1 GPIVA
6 LSRSAPTRY
15 QIAFLIELQ
24 HGRRG
29 RATLRDRWL
38 RCRVH
43 LACFKRA
50 CPVDD
55 PNVILSIHR
64 NADSL
69 AENPVIREGLRPQR
83 IDFESRSINSR
94 GFDRSSFLQD
104 DTCNDKCAEQ
114 SHKDHTDVEITLH
127 AFLLMD

>member
-1 GPIVA
+1 M
-6 LSRSAPTRY
+6 
-15 QIAFLIELQ
+15 
-24 HGRRG
+24 
-29 RATLRDRWL
+29 
-38 RCRVH
+38 H

-83 IDFESRSINSR
+83 IDFESRSSNSR

-104 DTCNDKCAEQ
+104 DTCNEKCAEQ

-127 AFLLMD
+127 ASSLWIEERFLLAAFYINMTTSTRVLDFKEVSSIVGTL